1 MRIVPNKI
9 VCFLLALMCWDFA
22 FAAPNPPTPQQVPPP
37 PGLSLDNGL
46 MVLFVLS
53 ILLGLHKIY
62 SIKKAS
68 R

>member
-22 FAAPNPPTPQQVPPP
+22 FAAPSPPSPQQIPPP
-37 PGLSLDNGL
+37 PGLPVDNGL
-46 MVLFVLS
+46 LLLFVFS
-53 ILLGLHKIY
+53 IVLGLYKIY